1 MLLNAQT
8 QAPFE
13 QRAEAAGPGSNTAE
27 LRAASPH
34 LHEVHSWHEILHLLD
49 QLHLVSGLHLRQ
61 PDGEMSFLFL
71 ERDHLLL
78 LLGAA
83 GAR

>member
-1 MLLNAQT
+1 MLPNAQI

-13 QRAEAAGPGSNTAE
+13 QRAEAAGPGGNTPQPG
-27 LRAASPH
+27 AAPPH

-49 QLHLVSGLHLRQ
+49 QLHLVSGLQLRQ
-61 PDGEMSFLFL
+61 PDGKMSFLFL
-71 ERDHLLL
+71 ERDLLL
-78 LLGAA
+78 LLEAA